1 MITSTLVQHEC
12 HKMNNHKTST
22 MVCDPRPI
30 LLTPDQYMCGGEGRW
45 IMSMNLLLEHLLH
58 KVIFPFEN
66 RNAKAK
72 KKEAEKGSREG
83 RKEGKE
89 LN

>member
-1 MITSTLVQHEC
+1 MITTTLVQHEC
-12 HKMNNHKTST
+12 HKMNNHNTST

-30 LLTPDQYMCGGEGRW
+30 LLIPDQYMCGGEGRW

-58 KVIFPFEN
+58 KVISPLEK

-72 KKEAEKGSREG
+72 KKEAGKEG
-83 RKEGKE
+83 RKERI
-89 LN
+89 